1 MNRHV
6 EDATRNRQ
14 VEELN
19 ALLEKRQSYLRFE
32 EDKGSERMVIFIKN
46 GETGEVI
53 RQIPSPEFLAMSEN
67 LKRFLEMDGSSAR
80 MAVPPGLLTYETA

>member
-32 EDKGSERMVIFIKN
+32 EDKGS
-46 GETGEVI
+46 
-53 RQIPSPEFLAMSEN
+53 
-67 LKRFLEMDGSSAR
+67 
-80 MAVPPGLLTYETA
+80 